1 MHITFVVLH
10 YLTLSDTVECVE
22 SILNMD
28 YDKFSIVVVD
38 NGSPNDSGIAL
49 KEKYKD
55 NSLVNII
62 ISEENLGFAKGNNIG
77 YRYAKYSKNS
87 DFIIL
92 INNDTVI
99 KQKDFCVRLVAD
111 FKCYKFDIAGPKIIS
126 LIDKKNQNPV
136 PKIFYDKFQVKKFIR
151 KFKLLL
157 IMNYIGVDSSFETLM
172 KKIKGKN
179 KKNIREVKDI
189 QLHGSCIIFSE
200 NYINKHEG
208 LYDKTFMYMEECI
221 LKYIAD
227 RDNLTMKYLDN
238 IIIYHKEDSSTN
250 AFLKN
255 NLRKRRFY
263 YKNSLESCNLLLE
276 LMNKGE

>member
-10 YLTLSDTVECVE
+10 YLTLDDTVECVE
-22 SILNMD
+22 SILNIN
-28 YDKFSIVVVD
+28 YDKFSIVIVD
-38 NGSPNDSGIAL
+38 NGSTNSSGIIL

-55 NSLVNII
+55 NNLVNII

-77 YRYAKYSKNS
+77 YRYAKYSQNA

-99 KQKDFCVRLVAD
+99 KQIDFCDKLVND
-111 FKCYKFDIAGPKIIS
+111 FKGYKFDIAGPKIIS
-126 LIDKKNQNPV
+126 LVDKKNQNPV
-136 PKIFYDKFQVKKFIR
+136 PKIFYNKVQVKKFIR

-157 IMNYIGVDSSFETLM
+157 IMNYIGVDSVFENLI
-172 KKIKGKN
+172 KKVKGKN
-179 KKNIREVKDI
+179 EKYNKEVEDI
-189 QLHGSCIIFSE
+189 QLHGSCIIFSK
-200 NYINKHEG
+200 NYIDKYDG

-221 LKYIAD
+221 LKYISD
-227 RDNLTMKYLDN
+227 RDNLKMKYLDN
-238 IIIYHKEDSSTN
+238 ITIYHKEDSSTN
-250 AFLKN
+250 VFLKN

-263 YKNSLESCNLLLE
+263 YKNSLESCNLLLG

>member
-10 YLTLSDTVECVE
+10 YLTLDDTVECVE
-22 SILNMD
+22 SILNIN
-28 YDKFSIVVVD
+28 YDKFSIVIVD
-38 NGSPNDSGIAL
+38 NGSTNSSGIIL

-55 NSLVNII
+55 NNLVNII

-77 YRYAKYSKNS
+77 YRYAKYSQNA

-99 KQKDFCVRLVAD
+99 KQIDFCDKLVND
-111 FKCYKFDIAGPKIIS
+111 FKGYKFDIAGPKIIS
-126 LIDKKNQNPV
+126 LVDKKNQNPV
-136 PKIFYDKFQVKKFIR
+136 PKIFYNKVQVKKFIR

-157 IMNYIGVDSSFETLM
+157 IMNYIGIDSIFENFI

-179 KKNIREVKDI
+179 EKYNKEIEDI
-189 QLHGSCIIFSE
+189 QLHGSCIIFSK
-200 NYINKHEG
+200 NYIDKYDG

-221 LKYIAD
+221 LKYISD
-227 RDNLTMKYLDN
+227 RDNLKMKYLDN
-238 IIIYHKEDSSTN
+238 ITIYHKEDSSTN
-250 AFLKN
+250 VFLKN

-263 YKNSLESCNLLLE
+263 YKYSLESCNLLLG